1 MAPLMR
7 YLVVG
12 LAGAVTAWSFYPNHW
27 WAAVL
32 GVALFLFAVDFQSLA
47 KRITLAIVFAHS
59 FYAFHVQWV
68 SVLGNDAWFGLVSIT
83 TLPWLFFAVLPIN
96 SKSKYFYF
104 APAATI
110 VLIEALRASTPWG
123 GFPWGLIAYSQ
134 LDGPFVPLATLG
146 GQGLVTGVVVVVAA
160 TLVKFLKYRKFREL
174 LIPLVIFGFAAN
186 VEPFASQETITLSA
200 VQGNVP
206 RTGLDPDTQRLTVLN
221 NHVNMTQELLADITA
236 GRVAKPDLIVWP
248 ESGTDIDPLRAG
260 VSATQI
266 TKLVANTEIP
276 ILIGAT
282 TWDGSLL
289 GESGAGPRNAGILWT
304 AQSGP
309 GQLYAKNHLVPFGE
323 YIPLRK
329 LLAKYISRFDQ
340 IPNDFVPGQK
350 PGVFDINGKSVGD
363 VICFEVAYANHLND
377 TIAAG
382 AQVIVVQTNNSTYG
396 NTAQPEQQFAI
407 TRFRAIENQRA
418 FLVASTSG
426 ISGLIANDG
435 TVLAKTKQFESALVS
450 GEVALI
456 SENTTSF
463 KFPNWVIYASLII
476 IALAWRGNRKRSAAF
491 HS

>member
-1 MAPLMR
+1 MR
-7 YLVVG
+7 YL
-12 LAGAVTAWSFYPNHW
+12 LASIAGAVTAWSFYPNHW

-32 GVALFLFAVDFQSLA
+32 GIALFLFAVDFQTRT
-47 KRITLAIVFAHS
+47 KRIKLALVFAS
-59 FYAFHVQWV
+59 IFYAFHVQWV
-68 SVLGNDAWFGLVSIT
+68 SVLGNDAWFGLVFIST
-83 TLPWLFFAVLPIN
+83 FPWLLFAVLPIN
-96 SKSKYFYF
+96 SKSKFFYF
-104 APAATI
+104 APAATV
-110 VLIEALRASTPWG
+110 VLIEALRASFPWG

-134 LDGPFVPLATLG
+134 LDGPLVPLATIG

-160 TLVKFLKYRKFREL
+160 TLVKFLKYQKFMGL
-174 LIPLVIFGFAAN
+174 LIPLIILGFANN
-186 VEPFASQETITLSA
+186 VEPFESKETITLSA

-206 RTGLDPDTQRLTVLN
+206 RTGLDAKTQRLTVLN
-221 NHVNMTQELLADITA
+221 NHVALTNELLTDIAA
-236 GRVAKPDLIVWP
+236 GKVAEPDLIVWP

-266 TKLVANTEIP
+266 TKLVAKTDIP

-282 TWDGSLL
+282 TWDGSTP

-323 YIPLRK
+323 YIPLRNV
-329 LLAKYISRFDQ
+329 LAKYISRFDQ
-340 IPNDFVPGQK
+340 IPNDFVPGQT
-350 PGVFDINGKSVGD
+350 PGVFNIGGKKVGD
-363 VICFEVAYANHLND
+363 VICFEVAYANHIND

-382 AQVIVVQTNNSTYG
+382 AQVFVVQTNNSTYG
-396 NTAQPEQQFAI
+396 NTAQPAQQFAM

-426 ISGLIANDG
+426 ISGLISNDG
-435 TVLAKTKQFESALVS
+435 SVLAETAQFESAQVT

-463 KFPNWVIYASLII
+463 NFPNWATYAAAII
-476 IALAWRGNRKRSAAF
+476 VGLAWRRNRKLSAAF

>member
-1 MAPLMR
+1 MR
-7 YLVVG
+7 YL
-12 LAGAVTAWSFYPNHW
+12 LAGFAGALTAWSFYPNHW

-32 GVALFLFAVDFQSLA
+32 GVALFLYAVDFQSRG
-47 KRITLAIVFAHS
+47 KRIKLALIFAAI

-68 SVLGNDAWFGLVSIT
+68 SVLGNDAWFGLVLIST
-83 TLPWLFFAVLPIN
+83 FPWLLFAVLPIN

-110 VLIEALRASTPWG
+110 VLIEALRASIPWG

-134 LDGPFVPLATLG
+134 LDGPLVPLATVG
-146 GQGLVTGVVVVVAA
+146 GQALVTGAVVVVAA
-160 TLVKFLKYRKFREL
+160 TLVKFLKYKKFMGL
-174 LIPLVIFGFAAN
+174 VIPLIFLGFANN
-186 VEPFASQETITLSA
+186 VEPFASSETITLSA

-206 RTGLDPDTQRLTVLN
+206 RAGLDANTQRLTVLN
-221 NHVNMTQELLADITA
+221 NHVSLTQELITDISA
-236 GRVAKPDLIVWP
+236 GRVAEPDLIVWP

-266 TKLVANTEIP
+266 SKLVAKTDIP

-282 TWDGSLL
+282 TWEGTSP
-289 GESGAGPRNAGILWT
+289 GEPFAGPQNAGILWKS
-304 AQSGP
+304 QSGP

-323 YIPLRK
+323 YIPLRNY
-329 LLAKYISRFDQ
+329 LAKYISRFDQ
-340 IPNDFVPGQK
+340 IPNDFVPGQE
-350 PGVFDINGKSVGD
+350 PGVFNIKGKQVGD
-363 VICFEVAYANHLND
+363 VICFEVAYANHIND

-382 AQVIVVQTNNSTYG
+382 AQVFVVQTNNSTYG
-396 NTAQPEQQFAI
+396 NTAQPEQQFAM

-426 ISGLIANDG
+426 ISGLISNDG
-435 TVLAKTKQFESALVS
+435 SVLAKTTQFEQALVT

-456 SENTTSF
+456 SQTTTSF
-463 KFPNWVIYASLII
+463 RFPNWALYVSGLII
-476 IALAWRGNRKRSAAF
+476 VLAWRRNRKLSAAF